1 MRVFKEGKKYLVVN
15 KFTGEPIGES
25 EYVYIKSRTPR
36 AINYSDEFQLSHDW
50 SSRSEV
56 LYDGDFYSKDST
68 EYFEVSGMGG
78 VEVVF
83 PDEEDI
89 IDLEDLVKFIKSDVD
104 STLNIS
110 FRDCYLSIRTYLLR
124 LVYNVEHGKDFLD
137 SIITFMKHIEPI
149 LSYLYRDYGVSK
161 VLKDFRDSYPD
172 FDLDFRK
179 IYDSNFV
186 PISKNK
192 CFESSTVVS
201 VRGWSTIL
209 IRSVSRNPKY
219 SRVSW
224 CNGSWTQRKFS
235 SKILIDENGDE
246 YFLVYERDKYL
257 FAPSHNPNGLRVYP
271 DKYFK

>member
-1 MRVFKEGKKYLVVN
+1 MRVFKEGKKYLVIN
-15 KFTGEPIGES
+15 KFTGDFIGE
-25 EYVYIKSRTPR
+25 YIYIKSRTPR
-36 AINYSDEFQLSHDW
+36 AINYCDEFQLDHDW

-68 EYFEVSGMGG
+68 EYFIVSGTGG
-78 VEVVF
+78 VEIVY
-83 PDEEDI
+83 PDEEDT
-89 IDLEDLVKFIKSDVD
+89 IDLEDLVKFTKPGVD
-104 STLNIS
+104 STLKIFFS
-110 FRDCYLSIRTYLLR
+110 AYYLPIKTYLLR
-124 LVYNVEHGKDFLD
+124 LVYNVEHNKDSLE

-149 LSYLYRDYGVSK
+149 LSDLYRDYDVRK

-179 IYDSNFV
+179 IYDPKYVS
-186 PISKNK
+186 ILKNK
-192 CFESSTVVS
+192 YFESSTVIRVS
-201 VRGWSTIL
+201 GCSTIL

-219 SRVSW
+219 SMVYW
-224 CNGSWTQRKFS
+224 CNGSCTRRKFS

-246 YFLVYERDKYL
+246 YFLVYKHDRYL